1 METYTNNFHSKNLY
15 IKIKD
20 INQIRPEDFDKLI
33 KESGKALQ
41 IGLYSNQTEVI
52 AFLKKCG
59 FCLKRVTYELEVGK
73 ADLKNPFIA
82 DGIKLKKTTKGQKA
96 YDICLELLY
105 AYYKKTHQSINPLSV
120 GIEEFARTIP
130 ENVLYYDENGK
141 IIFAA
146 FLENDEIAY
155 LAGYDLKNP
164 KALIKAT
171 LIEAFKTNEKI
182 YFESDSTDP
191 LASMMKDFFK
201 ENSEPAYET
210 YVKSENLGKCIY
222 K

>member
-20 INQIRPEDFDKLI
+20 ISQIRPEDFDKLI
-33 KESGKALQ
+33 KKSGRDLQ
-41 IGLYSNQTEVI
+41 IGLYSGEGDVI

-59 FCLKRVTYELEVGK
+59 FKLKRITYELEVGK
-73 ADLKNPFIA
+73 FDLKNPLTDDDIR
-82 DGIKLKKTTKGQKA
+82 LKKTTKGQKS
-96 YDICLELLY
+96 YDICLKLLY
-105 AYYKKTHQSINPLSV
+105 NYYKKTHQSINPLSV
-120 GIEEFARTIP
+120 GLEEFARTIP
-130 ENVLYYDENGK
+130 ENAIYYEEYGK

-155 LAGYDLKNP
+155 LAGSDLKNP
-164 KALIKAT
+164 EALIAAT
-171 LIEAFKTNEKI
+171 LREIFKENEKI
-182 YFESDSTDP
+182 YFEADNTDP

-201 ENSEPAYET
+201 ENSESTYET

-222 K
+222 N

>member
-41 IGLYSNQTEVI
+41 IGLYSNQTDVI

-59 FCLKRVTYELEVGK
+59 FSLRRITYELEVGK
-73 ADLKNPFIA
+73 ADLKKPLI
-82 DGIKLKKTTKGQKA
+82 DEGLKLKKTTKGQKS
-96 YDICLELLY
+96 YHNCLKLLY
-105 AYYKKTHQSINPLSV
+105 DYYKKTHQSINPLSV
-120 GIEEFARTIP
+120 GLEEFARTIP
-130 ENVLYYDENGK
+130 ENALYYDENRK
-141 IIFAA
+141 LIFAA

-155 LAGYDLKNP
+155 LAGSDLKNP
-164 KALIKAT
+164 KALIAAT

-182 YFESDSTDP
+182 YFESDNTDP

-201 ENSEPAYET
+201 ENSEPVYET

-222 K
+222 N

>member
-20 INQIRPEDFDKLI
+20 ISQIRPEDFDKLI
-33 KESGKALQ
+33 KKSGKALQ
-41 IGLYSNQTEVI
+41 IGIYSGERDVI

-73 ADLKNPFIA
+73 ADLKNPLI
-82 DGIKLKKTTKGQKA
+82 DDDIKLKKSIKGQKA
-96 YDICLELLY
+96 YDICLEILY

-120 GIEEFARTIP
+120 DPEEFARAIP
-130 ENVLYYDENGK
+130 ENTLYYEEDGK

-146 FLENDEIAY
+146 FIENDEIAY
-155 LAGYDLKNP
+155 LAGSDLKNP
-164 KALIKAT
+164 KALIAAT
-171 LIEAFKTNEKI
+171 LIEALKENEKI
-182 YFESDSTDP
+182 YFEADNTDP

-201 ENSEPAYET
+201 ENSEPTYET
-210 YVKSENLGKCIY
+210 YVKGK
-222 K
+222 